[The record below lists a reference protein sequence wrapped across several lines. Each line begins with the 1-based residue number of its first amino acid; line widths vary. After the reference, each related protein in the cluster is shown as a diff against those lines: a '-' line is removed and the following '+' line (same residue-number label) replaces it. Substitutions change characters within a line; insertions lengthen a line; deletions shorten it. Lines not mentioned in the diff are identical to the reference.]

1 MADPNR
7 FSIPVIEFL
16 ATLMREKY
24 PALNVSRGS
33 PFYQAFLRP
42 ASTVLQPF
50 RDRNNTIK
58 RNQSLVNYQVM
69 TVQEMDRRTSNF
81 LVDRLLGSR
90 AYGVQRVYYDL
101 PRSVVIDTTAVF
113 LDDSDRRWNPINTVS
128 ATEFDLAA
136 NAVPESAEYYIDV
149 PVIAEAEG
157 DEYRAEAGQVNRVLN
172 VPGATRTE
180 NPSDYSSGRGAE
192 TNTEL
197 FTRTTESI
205 TNKDLVKVP
214 AIVSVIKE
222 NFSSVRAV
230 QVVGMGD
237 AKMTRDVVNAIIS
250 IDQILRYSFC
260 QKVNLPLDENGEV
273 KWLDDDGN
281 PIISPLGGYVGAVVD
296 LTGIDFNSVTLA
308 AGYDPTVKVSVQ
320 PGFRVQL
327 YDGYTGDPDAGEHYV
342 TRVEEVP
349 IAAGGRDTKVCRLDR
364 AFQDPQIS
372 SWSPTTDYD
381 KYSYT
386 IFGGV
391 SSRAFHVGGKIDVYV
406 DSLADEEDSVIV
418 NSLPELSPG
427 VSEVPVTATN
437 PINIETNLP
446 LFEDN
451 NPFRLPT
458 LGILKIEQVDYE
470 DASKVERELI
480 PSVNWVYVSAEARGR
495 YTQTEDDVV
504 IIKGFE
510 DDEVTPAFVGKRI
523 KITYIT
529 NPDVPLIQ
537 DFVDSRANRDVTK
550 DTLVKPKKTA
560 ILDTELEFQGD
571 RTEAQ
576 VDEIISEYI
585 KNKGFGGTVTAHE
598 IDTLLG
604 LFGITD
610 VTHPIYLRVRRDKGN
625 GITES
630 TVSEDSVTAES
641 DEVFYPASPLSVR
654 KGA

>member
-7 FSIPVIEFL
+7 FAIPVIEFL
-16 ATLMREKY
+16 STLMREKY

-42 ASTVLQPF
+42 AATILQPF

-69 TVQEMDRRTSNF
+69 TVQEMDRRASNF

-90 AYGVQRVYYDL
+90 AYGVQRVYFAL

-113 LDDSDRRWNPINTVS
+113 LDDNDLRWTPINSV
-128 ATEFDLAA
+128 AADEFDLAA
-136 NAVPESAEYYIDV
+136 NVIEETAEYYVDV

-172 VPGATRTE
+172 VPGAVRTG
-180 NPSDYSSGRGAE
+180 NPNDFSAGRGLE

-197 FTRTTESI
+197 FSRITESI
-205 TNKDLVKVP
+205 TNKDLVKDP
-214 AIVSVIKE
+214 AIISVIKA

-237 AKMTRDVVNAIIS
+237 PKMTRDVINAIIS
-250 IDQILRYSFC
+250 IDQILRFSFC
-260 QKVNLPLDENGEV
+260 QKVNLPLDENGDV
-273 KWLDDDGN
+273 KWLDDNGN
-281 PIISPLGGYVGAVVD
+281 PVISPLGGYVGAIVD
-296 LTGIDFNSVTLA
+296 ITGIDFNSISLA

-320 PGFRVQL
+320 PGYRIQL
-327 YDGYTGDPDAGEHYV
+327 YEGYTGDPDAGEHYV

-349 IAAGGRDTKVCRLDR
+349 IAPGGRVTKVCRLDM
-364 AFQDPQIS
+364 AFQDSQIS
-372 SWSPTTDYD
+372 TWSPVTDYD

-386 IFGGV
+386 VFGGV
-391 SSRAFHVGGKIDVYV
+391 SSRAFHVGGKVDAYI
-406 DSLADEEDSVIV
+406 DSLADEEDVVIV

-427 VSEVPVTATN
+427 VSEVPITSTN
-437 PINIETNLP
+437 PINLETNLP

-458 LGILKIEQVDYE
+458 LSILKIEQVDYE
-470 DASKVERELI
+470 DSSKVELELI

-510 DDEVTPAFVGKRI
+510 DDGVTPAFVGRRI
-523 KITYIT
+523 KITYVT

-537 DFVDSRANRDVTK
+537 DFVNSRTERDVTK
-550 DTLVKPKKTA
+550 DILIKPKKTA
-560 ILDTELEFQGD
+560 ILDIELEFQGD
-571 RTEAQ
+571 RTAAQ

-585 KNKGFGGTVTAHE
+585 RNKGFGGTVTAHE

-630 TVSEDSVTAES
+630 SVSEDSVTAES